1 MKKSSIG
8 YYIIASALVWGAVM
22 IGCSLKL
29 KGTECYDQISNILIG
44 GSAIHIIIIWPL
56 VGNLIRKIQNEK
68 TGISETSI

>member
-1 MKKSSIG
+1 
-8 YYIIASALVWGAVM
+8 M

-56 VGNLIRKIQNEK
+56 VGSLLRKIQNEK